1 MLNMGR
7 SETILLN
14 WGIITKI
21 IWGEEAGGGLTAHCH
36 HYYPPPVFA
45 TVQCWAANGSVGYIE
60 SFAHRSRPQ
69 AWGISGFFDMIIMV
83 IIMIMIIIM
92 MIAIRDNDRHT
103 STTFLCYILP
113 KNIVDWVHKCFCI
126 VEKTFC
132 DILQRYTT
140 RCIHPT
146 FFCIDRLLY
155 KVTQNAQKPLT
166 ESSSPNIFWVFFLLL
181 NSLSPLQIFWDQFFS
196 TELALAP
203 SNSF

>member
-1 MLNMGR
+1 M
-7 SETILLN
+7 
-14 WGIITKI
+14 I

-69 AWGISGFFDMIIMV
+69 AGGISGFFDMIIMV

-113 KNIVDWVHKCFCI
+113 KNIVEWVLRVFLYCGENFLRYFATIHNSLYSSDFLLHRQTSLQSDTKCSETSHRIIPSKYF
-126 VEKTFC
+126 
-132 DILQRYTT
+132 L
-140 RCIHPT
+140 
-146 FFCIDRLLY
+146 
-155 KVTQNAQKPLT
+155 
-166 ESSSPNIFWVFFLLL
+166 SVFFYWIRFRPFKYFLGHI
-181 NSLSPLQIFWDQFFS
+181 LSI
-196 TELALAP
+196 ELALASSSP
-203 SNSF
+203 L

>member
-14 WGIITKI
+14 WGIII
-21 IWGEEAGGGLTAHCH
+21 IMIWGEEAGGGLTAHCH

-69 AWGISGFFDMIIMV
+69 ARGISGFFDMIIMV
-83 IIMIMIIIM
+83 IIIIMIVIIM

-126 VEKTFC
+126 VEKTVW

-155 KVTQNAQKPLT
+155 KVTQNAQKLLT
-166 ESSSPNIFWVFFLLL
+166 ESSPPNIFWVFF
-181 NSLSPLQIFWDQFFS
+181 S
-196 TELALAP
+196 TEFACPP
-203 SNSF
+203 SNIF

>member
-1 MLNMGR
+1 MGR
-7 SETILLN
+7 GSRWRLDCPLPSLLS
-14 WGIITKI
+14 T
-21 IWGEEAGGGLTAHCH
+21 
-36 HYYPPPVFA
+36 P
-45 TVQCWAANGSVGYIE
+45 SVRHSAVLSSKWKCRYIE

-69 AWGISGFFDMIIMV
+69 AGGISGFFDMIIMV

-155 KVTQNAQKPLT
+155 KVTQNAQKLLT
-166 ESSSPNIFWVFFLLL
+166 ESSPPNIFWVFF
-181 NSLSPLQIFWDQFFS
+181 S
-196 TELALAP
+196 TEFAFAP
-203 SNSF
+203 SNIF